1 MSGLLLS
8 YYGDDFTGST
18 DALEALA
25 ANGVPTVLFL
35 RLPEDAHL
43 ARFSDCRAV
52 GLAGA
57 SRSKSPAWMREN
69 LPAVFRRLKDLG
81 APVCHYKVCSTF
93 DSSPEI
99 GSIGCALEIGQEIFR
114 NPYVPVVLGVPVLG
128 RYVLFGNLFARAG
141 TAIYRIDR
149 HPTMKCHPVTP
160 MTESDLRLHLAR
172 QTGRTIGLV
181 DILAVSSGGAKQQL
195 EALVREGAQV
205 VIFDGLDEASL
216 EEIGRIVWTRRPRPQ
231 TFVVGS
237 SGLDYALIAHW
248 RATGGLPP
256 KPEFPD
262 PGPVERLVV
271 VSGSCSPVTERQ
283 IRWAMANGFTGV
295 PVDPGRAV
303 EGARAEA
310 LAALAAGRSVVLY
323 TALGPQDCREGV
335 LGEQLGEQL
344 GDALRELLELSGVRR
359 AVVAGGDT
367 ASHAGQRL
375 GVYALSMLRPLDPGT
390 PLCRGY
396 SDEAR
401 LDGLE
406 LAFKGGQVGAEDFFG
421 VVRRGKR

>member
-43 ARFSDCRAV
+43 ARFSGCRAV

-57 SRSKSPAWMREN
+57 SRSKSRAWMREN

-181 DILAVSSGGAKQQL
+181 DILAVSSGGAEQQL

-295 PVDPGRAV
+295 RVEPGRAV

-323 TALGPQDCREGV
+323 TALGPQDRRDGV

>member
-8 YYGDDFTGST
+8 FYGDDFTGST

-25 ANGVPTVLFL
+25 ANGVTSVLFL
-35 RLPEDAHL
+35 RLPDEAQL
-43 ARFSDCRAV
+43 ARFSHCQAV
-52 GLAGA
+52 GLAGV

-69 LPAVFRRLKDLG
+69 LPAIFRRLKDLG
-81 APVCHYKVCSTF
+81 APICQYKVCSTF

-99 GSIGCALEIGQEIFR
+99 GSIGQALEIGQEVFG
-114 NPYVPVVLGVPVLG
+114 NPYVPVVVGVPVLG
-128 RYVLFGNLFARAG
+128 RYVLFGHLFARAG
-141 TAIYRIDR
+141 TATYRIDR

-172 QTGRTIGLV
+172 QTVRKIGLV
-181 DILAVSSGGAKQQL
+181 DILAVSSGGAERQL
-195 EALVREGAQV
+195 EALLREGTQA
-205 VIFDGLDEASL
+205 VIFDGLDERSL
-216 EEIGRIVWTRRPRPQ
+216 EEIGRVIWTCRPTPQ

-237 SGLDYALIAHW
+237 SGLNYALIEHW
-248 RATGGLPP
+248 RAAGGLPP
-256 KPEFPD
+256 KPEFAD

-283 IRWAMANGFTGV
+283 IRWALANGFESV
-295 PVDPGRAV
+295 PVEPGRAV

-323 TALGPQDCREGV
+323 TALGPSDRRDGV
-335 LGEQLGEQL
+335 VGEQLGERL
-344 GDALRELLELSGVRR
+344 GTTLRELLERSGVRR

-367 ASHAGQRL
+367 ASHAGQQL
-375 GVYALSMLRPLDPGT
+375 GVYALSVLRPLDPGT
-390 PLCRGY
+390 PLCRGH

-406 LAFKGGQVGAEDFFG
+406 LVFKGGQIGAEDFFG

>member
-35 RLPEDAHL
+35 RLPEDAQL
-43 ARFSDCRAV
+43 ARFSDCRVV
-52 GLAGA
+52 GLAGV

-69 LPAVFRRLKDLG
+69 LPAVFRCLKDLG
-81 APVCHYKVCSTF
+81 APLCHYKVCSTF

-99 GSIGCALEIGQEIFR
+99 GSIGCALEIGQEIFG

-172 QTGRTIGLV
+172 QTGRKIGLV
-181 DILAVSSGGAKQQL
+181 DILAVSSGGAEQQL

-283 IRWAMANGFTGV
+283 VRWAMANGFTGV
-295 PVDPGRAV
+295 RVEPGRAV

-323 TALGPQDCREGV
+323 TALGPQDRRDGV

-344 GDALRELLELSGVRR
+344 GKALRELLELSGVRR